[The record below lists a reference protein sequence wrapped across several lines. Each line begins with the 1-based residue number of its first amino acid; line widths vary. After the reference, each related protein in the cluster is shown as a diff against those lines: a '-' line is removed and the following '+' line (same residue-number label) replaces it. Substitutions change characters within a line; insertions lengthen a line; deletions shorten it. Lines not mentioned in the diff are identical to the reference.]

1 MSDILLSVGLQK
13 GTTEVSQIQ
22 SDLQEIISR
31 IDKNPPKVK
40 VGLQVD
46 QSAINTFKSQLTKIV
61 NSVSLSSGAPIT
73 VNISGLGDITAQA
86 NEASEAIKR
95 STDSITKQGTAFSTV
110 LQKYEQAH
118 ALIRKNAN
126 ANETASQSYKGLAAQ
141 VDLFQRALEQARQ
154 ESIDINVAFAKNG
167 VDVSTALQNMTTA
180 MSAFRA
186 EMEHTGT
193 SGTVTSKQLYD
204 VVTQMESL
212 LNSNKGASG
221 FESYTNL
228 SSQFNQ
234 LSAAMKLVR
243 DDGLSVEEAFEQIG
257 IDGSNALNQART
269 AMSALKTQL
278 SEVTKVTGN
287 QLLDAYRQ
295 MKSLLNDNPNASGLN
310 TYGTL
315 SQQVAEFEAKIIS
328 SNGSVRSAEEVLQ
341 QFGNSATGA
350 LNNARSAMSAFRAEM
365 EHTGT
370 SGKPNVESLE
380 EQIRRLDTII
390 QQTEASLEKWTKARS
405 GKTSG
410 NYQAIEQEVEALK
423 QLRTQLASSGQAV
436 SDFNVRVGQSTATI
450 RTNSTA
456 IRDAGED
463 TKSALDEWG
472 GLAEKFTSWLSV
484 SQAIM
489 TVINTL
495 KKMVRTVI
503 ELDSA
508 MTELKKVTD
517 ETDATYNRFMKNAAS
532 RAKAVGAAMSDV
544 ITATAD

>member
-1 MSDILLSVGLQK
+1 MVCHW
-13 GTTEVSQIQ
+13 V
-22 SDLQEIISR
+22 
-31 IDKNPPKVK
+31 
-40 VGLQVD
+40 
-46 QSAINTFKSQLTKIV
+46 
-61 NSVSLSSGAPIT
+61 
-73 VNISGLGDITAQA
+73 
-86 NEASEAIKR
+86 
-95 STDSITKQGTAFSTV
+95 
-110 LQKYEQAH
+110 
-118 ALIRKNAN
+118 
-126 ANETASQSYKGLAAQ
+126 
-141 VDLFQRALEQARQ
+141 
-154 ESIDINVAFAKNG
+154 
-167 VDVSTALQNMTTA
+167 
-180 MSAFRA
+180 
-186 EMEHTGT
+186 
-193 SGTVTSKQLYD
+193 
-204 VVTQMESL
+204 
-212 LNSNKGASG
+212 
-221 FESYTNL
+221 
-228 SSQFNQ
+228 
-234 LSAAMKLVR
+234 
-243 DDGLSVEEAFEQIG
+243 
-257 IDGSNALNQART
+257 
-269 AMSALKTQL
+269 
-278 SEVTKVTGN
+278 
-287 QLLDAYRQ
+287 
-295 MKSLLNDNPNASGLN
+295 
-310 TYGTL
+310 

-365 EHTGT
+365 EHTGM

-436 SDFNVRVGQSTATI
+436 SDFNVKVGQSTATI

-456 IRDAGED
+456 IHDAGED
-463 TKSALDEWG
+463 TKSVSDKIG
-472 GLAEKFTSWLSV
+472 GLVEKFTSWLSV
-484 SQAIM
+484 SQGVM

-532 RAKAVGAAMSDV
+532 RAKAVGASMSDV